1 MLSNT
6 SSKWIFSSYCW
17 LSSFFT
23 LPPGKLC
30 CLGFANSRRITGSAV
45 GEENASLLELEGGIP
60 WRCSALRLS
69 TICVRNS
76 QPQTKEIGKVFP
88 LSALQILKIA
98 IKHLDKISRWWQ
110 REREWS
116 VTGDVES
123 FEHYL
128 WPGHCCHQAQFD
140 LGWVFWKSFTAGS
153 VTTAEPDNIVDRR
166 EKRKAKASLPQ
177 GIAVPGVV
185 TSACKKIL

>member
-17 LSSFFT
+17 LSSFLI

-30 CLGFANSRRITGSAV
+30 CLGFANSRHITGSAA
-45 GEENASLLELEGGIP
+45 GEENASLLELEGGTP
-60 WRCSALRLS
+60 WRCSALGLS

-110 REREWS
+110 GKENDQS
-116 VTGDVES
+116 
-123 FEHYL
+123 
-128 WPGHCCHQAQFD
+128 QAMLD
-140 LGWVFWKSFTAGS
+140 PL
-153 VTTAEPDNIVDRR
+153 NITYGLD
-166 EKRKAKASLPQ
+166 
-177 GIAVPGVV
+177 IAV
-185 TSACKKIL
+185 TRHSLILGEFSGRALLLALWQQNQITLWIGERRGKPRLPCLKV